1 MVNINNP
8 HRLDMDFDPAVLGM
22 PSCARPAHS
31 MHIQGQTDRHRP
43 ILIIKIACF
52 LDYLWEVTNILW
64 WYAGDT
70 NDVQRV
76 KMLHLYWLTVSN
88 TDGRC
93 DSVSVGQQHSPPGHH
108 HPGLSLRHRSG
119 ARGSWKPC
127 TAYHHGRRIYCAAV
141 KFNAV
146 LWTVVSTLTC
156 YVLVHTVVLWVLT
169 LCRIRTELLFS
180 SLYCGTVN
188 FNTVL
193 CAVVS
198 ALILEHVWLVSMMQV
213 LTYHWLL

>member
-8 HRLDMDFDPAVLGM
+8 HRLDMDFDHAVLGM

-31 MHIQGQTDRHRP
+31 MHIHGQTDRP
-43 ILIIKIACF
+43 SDFNNKDCLF
-52 LDYLWEVTNILW
+52 LGLLMGGNQHFVMVCC
-64 WYAGDT
+64 DT
-70 NDVQRV
+70 NDVQGV
-76 KMLHLYWLTVSN
+76 KVLHLYWLPVIN

-93 DSVSVGQQHSPPGHH
+93 DSVSVGQQHSPPAHH

-119 ARGSWKPC
+119 VRGSWKPC
-127 TAYHHGRRIYCAAV
+127 TARHHGRRIYCAAV
-141 KFNAV
+141 KFNTV

-198 ALILEHVWLVSMMQV
+198 ALILELCGWCR
-213 LTYHWLL
+213 WCRC